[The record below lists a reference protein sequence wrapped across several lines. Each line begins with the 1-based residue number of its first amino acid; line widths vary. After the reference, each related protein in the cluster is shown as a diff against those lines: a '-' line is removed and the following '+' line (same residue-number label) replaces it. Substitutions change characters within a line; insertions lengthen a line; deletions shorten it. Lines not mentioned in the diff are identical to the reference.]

1 MTTRVV
7 LLSLVACV
15 CPWAQTPTISER
27 LDSLLRKFDRNDAPG
42 VAAMVIYKGQVA
54 YQRGF
59 GMADLENKIPI
70 TPQTQFLLA
79 SLSKQFTAM
88 GIMIARE
95 QGKLRYDDPLSKFV
109 PEFPEYAGRIT
120 VRHLLLHLS
129 GLPDYEEI
137 LVGKIGSDFFRPA
150 TSPPAAHDF
159 TAAEALAALARQ
171 PKLRFE
177 PGAKYDYSNSGY
189 VVLGQ
194 ILERATHMRYAEF
207 LERNIFAPLAMKDS
221 LVYDERKQKAP
232 LLALSYQHKDG
243 WRDISYSP
251 LNCIYGEDNVI
262 TTLEDLFRWDQ
273 ALYSE
278 KLVPRA
284 AIEEAFTSGKTAAGK
299 ETGYG
304 FGWMI
309 QTKGKRRILEHA
321 GAWAGYR
328 TYIRRVPEDQLT
340 IALLFN
346 RSDFRFEP
354 AEVVVVV
361 DRIIASGAASRD
373 EKR

>member
-1 MTTRVV
+1 MMTRVV
-7 LLSLVACV
+7 LLSLVASV

-27 LDSLLRKFDRNDAPG
+27 LDSLFRKFDRSDAPG

-54 YQRGF
+54 YKRGF

-88 GIMIARE
+88 AIMIARE
-95 QGKLRYDDPLSKFV
+95 QGKLRYEDPLSKFV
-109 PEFPEYAGRIT
+109 PEFPEYARRIT
-120 VRHLLLHLS
+120 VRHLLQHLS

-137 LVGKIGSDFFRPA
+137 LVGKIGSDFFRSA
-150 TSPPAAHDF
+150 TSPPAAHEF

-177 PGAKYDYSNSGY
+177 PGAKYEYSNSGY

-194 ILERATHMRYAEF
+194 ILERATRVRYAEF
-207 LERNIFAPLAMKDS
+207 LERNIFTPLAMKDS
-221 LVYDERKQKAP
+221 LVYDERKQKAR

-262 TTLEDLFRWDQ
+262 TTLDDLFRWDQ

-278 KLVPRA
+278 KLAPRA
-284 AIEEAFTSGKTAAGK
+284 AIEEAFTSGKTASGK
-299 ETGYG
+299 DTGYG

-309 QTKGKRRILEHA
+309 HTKGKRRILEHG

-328 TYIRRVPEDQLT
+328 TFIRRIPEDQLT
-340 IALLFN
+340 IVLLSN

-354 AEVVVVV
+354 VEM
-361 DRIIASGAASRD
+361 SGSSEEIVGGFGFVQLA
-373 EKR
+373 K